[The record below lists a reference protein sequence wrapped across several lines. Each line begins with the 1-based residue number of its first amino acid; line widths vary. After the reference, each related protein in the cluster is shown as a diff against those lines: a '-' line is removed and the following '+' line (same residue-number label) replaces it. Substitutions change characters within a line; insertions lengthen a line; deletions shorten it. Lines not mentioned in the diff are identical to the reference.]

1 MIVVLL
7 GYMGCGKSTVG
18 QILAKNLKTNFLD
31 LDDYIEQKQNTSI
44 SEIFNTKGELFF
56 RTIES
61 DAVKQ
66 LCHNF
71 DSLVLALGGGTP
83 CYSDTMQFLVN
94 HPNVKTVFLNLS
106 IKNLSDRLI
115 HEKAK
120 RPLIANLN
128 DADYQNFELHASEEH
143 ELVVKILS
151 YAGVIIRAADIT
163 QAAAA
168 KEQQI
173 IQSER

>member
-18 QILAKNLKTNFLD
+18 QILAENLEINFLD
-31 LDDYIEQKQNTSI
+31 LDDYIEQKQNASI
-44 SEIFNTKGELFF
+44 SEIFNSKGELFF

-61 DAVKQ
+61 EAVKH
-66 LCHNF
+66 LCNDS

-83 CYSDTMQFLVN
+83 CYSDTMKFLVN

-120 RPLIANLN
+120 RPLIANI
-128 DADYQNFELHASEEH
+128 DDGAIPEFIAKHVFERSFYYNQA
-143 ELVVKILS
+143 EL
-151 YAGVIIRAADIT
+151 
-163 QAAAA
+163 
-168 KEQQI
+168 I
-173 IQSER
+173 IQTDSLSVAEIVAAIQSKLI

>member
-18 QILAKNLKTNFLD
+18 QILARNLKINFLD
-31 LDDYIEQKQNTSI
+31 LDDYIEQNQNTSI

-61 DAVKQ
+61 EAVKQ
-66 LCHNF
+66 LCHNY

-106 IKNLSDRLI
+106 IKNLSERLI
-115 HEKAK
+115 LEKAK

-128 DADYQNFELHASEEH
+128 DADIPEFIAKHLFERSFYYNQAELTIQTDNLSVSE
-143 ELVVKILS
+143 
-151 YAGVIIRAADIT
+151 IT
-163 QAAAA
+163 AMI
-168 KEQQI
+168 KTKLI
-173 IQSER
+173 

>member
-18 QILAKNLKTNFLD
+18 QILARNLKINFLD
-31 LDDYIEQKQNTSI
+31 LDDFIEQKQNTSI
-44 SEIFNTKGELFF
+44 PEIFNTKGELFF

-61 DAVKQ
+61 EAVKQ
-66 LCHNF
+66 LCHNY

-106 IKNLSDRLI
+106 IKNLSERLI
-115 HEKAK
+115 LEKAK

-128 DADYQNFELHASEEH
+128 DADIPEFIAKHLFERSFYYNQA
-143 ELVVKILS
+143 EL
-151 YAGVIIRAADIT
+151 
-163 QAAAA
+163 
-168 KEQQI
+168 I
-173 IQSER
+173 IQTDNLSVSEITAMIKTKLI

>member
-18 QILAKNLKTNFLD
+18 QILAKNLKINFLD
-31 LDDYIEQKQNTSI
+31 LDDFIEQKQNTSI
-44 SEIFNTKGELFF
+44 SEIFKTKGELFF

-61 DAVKQ
+61 EAVKQ
-66 LCHNF
+66 LCHNY

-106 IKNLSDRLI
+106 IKNLSERLI
-115 HEKAK
+115 LEKAK

-128 DADYQNFELHASEEH
+128 DADIPEFIAKHLFERSFYYNQAELTIQTDNLSVSE
-143 ELVVKILS
+143 
-151 YAGVIIRAADIT
+151 IT
-163 QAAAA
+163 AMI
-168 KEQQI
+168 KTKLI
-173 IQSER
+173 

>member
-66 LCHNF
+66 LCHNS
-71 DSLVLALGGGTP
+71 DSLVLAMCGGTP

-115 HEKAK
+115 H
-120 RPLIANLN
+120 
-128 DADYQNFELHASEEH
+128 
-143 ELVVKILS
+143 
-151 YAGVIIRAADIT
+151 
-163 QAAAA
+163 
-168 KEQQI
+168 
-173 IQSER
+173 

>member
-66 LCHNF
+66 LCHNS
-71 DSLVLALGGGTP
+71 DYLVLALGGGTP

-128 DADYQNFELHASEEH
+128 DADIPEFIAKHLFERSFYYNQAELIIHTDNLSVSE
-143 ELVVKILS
+143 
-151 YAGVIIRAADIT
+151 IT
-163 QAAAA
+163 ARI
-168 KEQQI
+168 KTKLI
-173 IQSER
+173 

>member
-1 MIVVLL
+1 
-7 GYMGCGKSTVG
+7 
-18 QILAKNLKTNFLD
+18 

-66 LCHNF
+66 LCHNS

-128 DADYQNFELHASEEH
+128 DADIPEFIAKHLFERSFYYNQA
-143 ELVVKILS
+143 EL
-151 YAGVIIRAADIT
+151 
-163 QAAAA
+163 
-168 KEQQI
+168 I
-173 IQSER
+173 IQTDNLSVSEITAMIKTKLI

>member
-18 QILAKNLKTNFLD
+18 QILAKNLKINFLD
-31 LDDYIEQKQNTSI
+31 LDDYIEQNQNTSI

-61 DAVKQ
+61 EAVKQ
-66 LCHNF
+66 LCHNY

-106 IKNLSDRLI
+106 IKNLSERLI
-115 HEKAK
+115 HEKEK

-128 DADYQNFELHASEEH
+128 DADIPEFIAKHLFERSFYYNQAELTIQTDNLSVSE
-143 ELVVKILS
+143 I
-151 YAGVIIRAADIT
+151 AAMIET
-163 QAAAA
+163 
-168 KEQQI
+168 KLI
-173 IQSER
+173 

>member
-18 QILAKNLKTNFLD
+18 QILADNIGTKFLD
-31 LDDYIEQKQNTSI
+31 LDAYIEHQQQASI
-44 SEIFNTKGELFF
+44 SELFDAKGELFF
-56 RTIES
+56 RNIEAQ
-61 DAVKQ
+61 AVKQ
-66 LCHNF
+66 LCNES

-83 CYSDTMQFLVN
+83 CYADTMQFLVN
-94 HPNVKTVFLNLS
+94 HLNVKTVYLNLS

-128 DADYQNFELHASEEH
+128 KEDIPEFIGKHLFERAFFYNQAELTIHTDNLAIEEILAKIQT
-143 ELVVKILS
+143 ELL
-151 YAGVIIRAADIT
+151 
-163 QAAAA
+163 
-168 KEQQI
+168 
-173 IQSER
+173 